1 MKHTATTTEES
12 HILNCR
18 MTAIQAETLQAA
30 FDNAQKAFEE
40 LDNEQNKE
48 ADTCLAELRFYQ
60 VSNDIMNTIDAS
72 LTRYISIL
80 TRHIY
85 QQGLKDA
92 MEKPELAEA
101 ILKYAS
107 DDDRHGTILDIDS
120 PLSIY
125 DYYLPIAPLHYM
137 ARNLKELPV
146 SNSDITSQ

>member
-12 HILNCR
+12 HILSHR
-18 MTAIQAETLQAA
+18 MTAIQTETLQAA
-30 FDNAQKAFEE
+30 FDEALKAFEDID
-40 LDNEQNKE
+40 LEQHGK
-48 ADTCLAELRFYQ
+48 ADTCLSELHYYE
-60 VSNDIMNTIDAS
+60 VPTDITNTIDAS

-85 QQGLKDA
+85 RQGLKDA
-92 MEKPELAEA
+92 MEKPELAKA